1 MSEFVVSARK
11 YRPNKLENVIG
22 QSIITSTLQ
31 NAINNNQ
38 IAQSFLFCGPRGVGK
53 TSCARIFAKE
63 INNFTESKIKDFSF
77 NIFELDAASNNSV
90 EDIRN
95 LTEQVRIPPQSGKYK
110 VYIIDEAHMLSTQ
123 AFNAFLKTLE
133 EPPPHAKFI
142 LATTEKNKII
152 PTILS
157 RCQIFDF
164 KRISIND
171 ISNHLEY
178 IAKQENIIFEKEA
191 LNLIANKSDGSLR
204 DALSLF
210 DMLISYSQNKI
221 TYNSVVKHLN
231 LLDYEYYFKITD
243 NIETNDLSN
252 NLLILNEILENGFD
266 GEYFLQGLS
275 SHFRDLLVSKNNDTI
290 FLIEKGS
297 ETKKKYKEKSGSFS
311 AESLIKAL
319 DICNDGETKYNLVQ
333 NKRLLI
339 EFILLKIHST
349 NDVEKKNDFL
359 EKYTPKYKKTVDQKK
374 SINIQSISTNQKEND
389 SNERAALNHIEKKI
403 DTEKLTE
410 QKTYL
415 NKLEETSLN
424 LKTASNNEGVKIEN
438 LQSKTFSI
446 SEQMGKLN
454 KEEDIEINVT
464 KNSTNSHFDD
474 VDLQKCWTTIIDDYK
489 AKQKNNIAIILST
502 NNPIIKNDNEV
513 NIFVNNLSQI
523 ELIEDEKYTILNSLK
538 EKLSNTNINL
548 NIEMI
553 KDEQKEKIPYTNTDK
568 FNKMIESNPL
578 LNELRLNLGLDPEY

>member
-11 YRPNKLENVIG
+11 YRPKKLEDVIG

-38 IAQSFLFCGPRGVGK
+38 VAQSFLFCGPRGVGK

-63 INNFTESKIKDFSF
+63 INNYSENEIKDFSF

-164 KRISIND
+164 RRISIDD

-178 IAKQENIIFEKEA
+178 IANQENIIFEKEA

-210 DMLISYSQNKI
+210 DMLISYSQNEI
-221 TYNSVVKHLN
+221 TYGSVVKHLN

-243 NIETNDLSN
+243 NIEINDLSS

-297 ETKKKYKEKSGSFS
+297 EIKNKYKEKSARFS

-319 DICNDGETKYNLVQ
+319 DICNDGETKYNSVQ
-333 NKRLLI
+333 NKRLLT
-339 EFILLKIHST
+339 EFVLLKIHSSNYT
-349 NDVEKKNDFL
+349 EKKNDFL
-359 EKYTPKYKKTVDQKK
+359 EKDTTINKKTVEKKQSINNQSVSANQKK
-374 SINIQSISTNQKEND
+374 ND
-389 SNERAALNHIEKKI
+389 SNEISALNPNEKKI
-403 DTEKLTE
+403 DSEKLI
-410 QKTYL
+410 QQNTYL
-415 NKLEETSLN
+415 NKIEKTN
-424 LKTASNNEGVKIEN
+424 LKSISNIEGVK
-438 LQSKTFSI
+438 LDQQKSKTFSI
-446 SEQMGKLN
+446 AEQMGKLN
-454 KEEDIEINVT
+454 KEEDVEINVT
-464 KNSTNSHFDD
+464 KNNTNCHFDAL
-474 VDLQKCWTTIIDDYK
+474 DLQKCWKTIVDDYK
-489 AKQKNNIAIILST
+489 SKQKNNIAIILSS
-502 NNPIIKNDNEV
+502 NNPIIKNDDEV

-523 ELIEDEKYTILNSLK
+523 ELIEDEKYIILNYLK
-538 EKLSNTNINL
+538 EKLNNNNVNL

-553 KDEQKEKIPYTNTDK
+553 EEEHKEKIPYTNTDK

-578 LNELRLNLGLDPEY
+578 LNDLRINLGLDPDY

>member
-11 YRPNKLENVIG
+11 YRPKKLEDVIG

-38 IAQSFLFCGPRGVGK
+38 VAQSFLFCGPRGVGK

-63 INNFTESKIKDFSF
+63 INNYSENEIKDFSF

-90 EDIRN
+90 EDIRS
-95 LTEQVRIPPQSGKYK
+95 LTDQVRIPPQSGKYK

-164 KRISIND
+164 RRISIDD

-178 IAKQENIIFEKEA
+178 IANQENIIFEKEA

-210 DMLISYSQNKI
+210 DMLISYSQNEI
-221 TYNSVVKHLN
+221 TYSSVVKHLN

-243 NIETNDLSN
+243 NIEINDLSS

-297 ETKKKYKEKSGSFS
+297 EIKNKYKEKSARFS
-311 AESLIKAL
+311 TESLIKAL
-319 DICNDGETKYNLVQ
+319 DICNDGETKYNSVQ
-333 NKRLLI
+333 NKRLLT
-339 EFILLKIHST
+339 EFVLLKIHSSNYT
-349 NDVEKKNDFL
+349 EKKNDFL
-359 EKYTPKYKKTVDQKK
+359 EKDATTINKTVEKK
-374 SINIQSISTNQKEND
+374 QSVNNQSVSANQKENG
-389 SNERAALNHIEKKI
+389 SNETSALNTKNKKI
-403 DTEKLTE
+403 DSEKLTQKNTHDNKIE
-410 QKTYL
+410 QANIK
-415 NKLEETSLN
+415 SI
-424 LKTASNNEGVKIEN
+424 SNNEGVK
-438 LQSKTFSI
+438 LDQLKSKTFSI
-446 SEQMGKLN
+446 AEQMGKLN
-454 KEEDIEINVT
+454 KEEDVEINVT
-464 KNSTNSHFDD
+464 KNNTNCHFDAL
-474 VDLQKCWTTIIDDYK
+474 DLQKCWKTIVDDYK
-489 AKQKNNIAIILST
+489 SKQKNNIAIILSS
-502 NNPIIKNDNEV
+502 NNPIIKNDNEI

-523 ELIEDEKYTILNSLK
+523 ELIEDEKYKILNYLK
-538 EKLSNTNINL
+538 EKLSNNNVNL

-553 KDEQKEKIPYTNTDK
+553 KEEHKEKIPYTNTDK

-578 LNELRLNLGLDPEY
+578 LNELRINLGLDPDY

>member
-11 YRPNKLENVIG
+11 YRPNKLEDVIG
-22 QSIITSTLQ
+22 QTIITSTLQ

-63 INNFTESKIKDFSF
+63 INNYSENEVKDFSF

-164 KRISIND
+164 RRISIDD

-178 IAKQENIIFEKEA
+178 IANQENIIFEKEA

-210 DMLISYSQNKI
+210 DMLISYSKNEI

-243 NIETNDLSN
+243 NLEINDLSS
-252 NLLILNEILENGFD
+252 NLLIINEILQNGFD

-297 ETKKKYKEKSGSFS
+297 GIKKKYKQKSAKFS
-311 AESLIKAL
+311 SESLIKAL
-319 DICNDGETKYNLVQ
+319 DICSDGETKYNLVQ

-339 EFILLKIHST
+339 EFVLLKIHSI
-349 NDVEKKNDFL
+349 NNVEKKNDFL
-359 EKYTPKYKKTVDQKK
+359 ETDTANYKKTVDQKQ
-374 SINIQSISTNQKEND
+374 SVNIQSVSANQKVNG
-389 SNERAALNHIEKKI
+389 SNETEILIHKKKKI
-403 DTEKLTE
+403 DTEKIAE
-410 QKTYL
+410 QKIYP
-415 NKLEETSLN
+415 NNLEEKKINT
-424 LKTASNNEGVKIEN
+424 TSNNEGFKIEK

-454 KEEDIEINVT
+454 KDEDIETNVT
-464 KNSTNSHFDD
+464 KNNTNCHFD
-474 VDLQKCWTTIIDDYK
+474 VLDLQKCWTTIIEDYK
-489 AKQKNNIAIILST
+489 LKQKNNIAIILSS
-502 NNPIIKNDNEV
+502 NNPTIKNDNEI

-523 ELIEDEKYTILNSLK
+523 ELIEDEKYTILNYLK
-538 EKLSNTNINL
+538 EKLSNTEINL
-548 NIEMI
+548 HIEMI
-553 KDEQKEKIPYTNTDK
+553 KEEQREKTPYTNTDK
-568 FNKMIESNPL
+568 FNKMIESKPL
-578 LNELRLNLGLDPEY
+578 LNELRLNLGLDPDY

>member
-11 YRPNKLENVIG
+11 YRPKKLEDVIG

-38 IAQSFLFCGPRGVGK
+38 VAQSFLFCGPRGVGK

-63 INNFTESKIKDFSF
+63 INNYSENEIKDFSF

-133 EPPPHAKFI
+133 EPPQHAKFI

-164 KRISIND
+164 RRISIDD

-178 IAKQENIIFEKEA
+178 IANQENIIFEKEA

-210 DMLISYSQNKI
+210 DMLISYSQNEI
-221 TYNSVVKHLN
+221 TYSSVVKHLN

-243 NIETNDLSN
+243 NIEINDLSS

-297 ETKKKYKEKSGSFS
+297 EIKKKYKEKSARFS
-311 AESLIKAL
+311 TESLIKAL
-319 DICNDGETKYNLVQ
+319 DICNDGETKYNSVQ
-333 NKRLLI
+333 NKRLLT
-339 EFILLKIHST
+339 EFVLLKIHSS
-349 NDVEKKNDFL
+349 NCKEKKNDFL
-359 EKYTPKYKKTVDQKK
+359 EKDTIDNKKTVEKK
-374 SINIQSISTNQKEND
+374 QSVNNQSVSTNQKENG
-389 SNERAALNHIEKKI
+389 SNETSALNPNQKKI
-403 DTEKLTE
+403 DSEKLTQKNTYDNKIE
-410 QKTYL
+410 QANVK
-415 NKLEETSLN
+415 SI
-424 LKTASNNEGVKIEN
+424 SNNEGVK
-438 LQSKTFSI
+438 LDQLKSKTFSI
-446 SEQMGKLN
+446 AEQMGKLN
-454 KEEDIEINVT
+454 KEEDVEINVT
-464 KNSTNSHFDD
+464 KNNTNCHFDAL
-474 VDLQKCWTTIIDDYK
+474 DLQKCWKTIVDDYK
-489 AKQKNNIAIILST
+489 SKQKNNIAIILSS
-502 NNPIIKNDNEV
+502 NNPIIKNDNEI

-523 ELIEDEKYTILNSLK
+523 ELIEDEKYKILNYLK
-538 EKLSNTNINL
+538 EKLSNNNVNL

-553 KDEQKEKIPYTNTDK
+553 KEEHKEKIPYTNTDK

-578 LNELRLNLGLDPEY
+578 LNELKINLGLDPDY

>member
-11 YRPNKLENVIG
+11 YRPKKLEDVIG

-38 IAQSFLFCGPRGVGK
+38 VAQSFLFCGPRGVGK

-63 INNFTESKIKDFSF
+63 INNYSENEIKDFSF

-133 EPPPHAKFI
+133 EPPSHAKFI

-164 KRISIND
+164 RRISIDD

-178 IAKQENIIFEKEA
+178 IAKQENIVFEKEA

-210 DMLISYSQNKI
+210 DMLISYSQNEI
-221 TYNSVVKHLN
+221 TYRSVVKHLN

-243 NIETNDLSN
+243 NIEINDLSS

-297 ETKKKYKEKSGSFS
+297 EIKKKYKEKSARFS
-311 AESLIKAL
+311 TESLIKAL
-319 DICNDGETKYNLVQ
+319 DICNDGETKYNSVQ
-333 NKRLLI
+333 NKRLLT
-339 EFILLKIHST
+339 EFVLLKIHSSNYT
-349 NDVEKKNDFL
+349 EKKNDFL
-359 EKYTPKYKKTVDQKK
+359 EKDTIDNKKTVEKK
-374 SINIQSISTNQKEND
+374 QSVNNQSVSTNQKEND
-389 SNERAALNHIEKKI
+389 SNDTFALNTKQEKI
-403 DTEKLTE
+403 DSEKLTQKNTYDNKIE
-410 QKTYL
+410 QANIK
-415 NKLEETSLN
+415 SI
-424 LKTASNNEGVKIEN
+424 SNNEGVK
-438 LQSKTFSI
+438 LDQLKSKTFSI
-446 SEQMGKLN
+446 AEQMGKLN
-454 KEEDIEINVT
+454 KEEDVEINVT
-464 KNSTNSHFDD
+464 KNNTNCHFDAL
-474 VDLQKCWTTIIDDYK
+474 DLQKCWKTIVDDYK
-489 AKQKNNIAIILST
+489 SKQKNNIAIILSS
-502 NNPIIKNDNEV
+502 NNPIIKNDNEI

-523 ELIEDEKYTILNSLK
+523 ELIEDEKYKILNYLK
-538 EKLSNTNINL
+538 EKLSNNNVNL

-553 KDEQKEKIPYTNTDK
+553 KEEHKEKIPYTNTDK

-578 LNELRLNLGLDPEY
+578 LNELRINLGLDPDY

>member
-11 YRPNKLENVIG
+11 YRPKKLEDVIG

-38 IAQSFLFCGPRGVGK
+38 VAQSFLFCGPRGVGK

-63 INNFTESKIKDFSF
+63 INNYSENEIKDFSF

-133 EPPPHAKFI
+133 EPPSHAKFI

-164 KRISIND
+164 RRISIDD

-178 IAKQENIIFEKEA
+178 IAKQENIVFEKEA

-210 DMLISYSQNKI
+210 DMLISYSQNEI
-221 TYNSVVKHLN
+221 TYSSVVKHLN

-243 NIETNDLSN
+243 NIEINDLSS

-297 ETKKKYKEKSGSFS
+297 EIKNKYKEKSARFS

-319 DICNDGETKYNLVQ
+319 DICNDGETRFNSVQ
-333 NKRLLI
+333 NKRLLT
-339 EFILLKIHST
+339 EFVLLKIHSS
-349 NDVEKKNDFL
+349 NDTEKKNDFL
-359 EKYTPKYKKTVDQKK
+359 EKDATTIKKTVDTKQ
-374 SINIQSISTNQKEND
+374 SINNQSVSANQNENG
-389 SNERAALNHIEKKI
+389 SNETSAINTKEKKI
-403 DTEKLTE
+403 DSEKLT
-410 QKTYL
+410 QQNTYL
-415 NKLEETSLN
+415 NKKEKENIKSI
-424 LKTASNNEGVKIEN
+424 SNNEGVK
-438 LQSKTFSI
+438 LDQLKSKTFSI
-446 SEQMGKLN
+446 AEQMGKLN
-454 KEEDIEINVT
+454 KEEDVEINVT
-464 KNSTNSHFDD
+464 KNNTDCHFDAL
-474 VDLQKCWTTIIDDYK
+474 DLQKCWKTIVDDYK
-489 AKQKNNIAIILST
+489 SKQKNNIAIILSS
-502 NNPIIKNDNEV
+502 NNPIIKNDNEI

-523 ELIEDEKYTILNSLK
+523 ELIEDEKYKILDYLK
-538 EKLSNTNINL
+538 EKLSNNNVNL

-553 KDEQKEKIPYTNTDK
+553 NEEHKEKIPYTNTDK

-578 LNELRLNLGLDPEY
+578 LNELRINLGLDPDY

>member
-11 YRPNKLENVIG
+11 YRPKKLEDVIG

-38 IAQSFLFCGPRGVGK
+38 VAQSFLFCGPRGVGK

-63 INNFTESKIKDFSF
+63 INNYSENEIKDFSF

-164 KRISIND
+164 RRISIDD

-178 IAKQENIIFEKEA
+178 IANQENIIFEKEA

-210 DMLISYSQNKI
+210 DMLISYSQNEI
-221 TYNSVVKHLN
+221 TYSSVVKHLN
-231 LLDYEYYFKITD
+231 LLDYDYYFKITD
-243 NIETNDLSN
+243 NIEIHDISS

-297 ETKKKYKEKSGSFS
+297 EIKKKYKEKSARFS
-311 AESLIKAL
+311 VESLIKAL
-319 DICNDGETKYNLVQ
+319 DICNDGETKYNSVQ
-333 NKRLLI
+333 NKRLLT
-339 EFILLKIHST
+339 EFVLLKIHSS
-349 NDVEKKNDFL
+349 NCKEKKNDFL
-359 EKYTPKYKKTVDQKK
+359 EKDTIDNKKTVEKK
-374 SINIQSISTNQKEND
+374 QSVNNQSVSTNQKENG
-389 SNERAALNHIEKKI
+389 SNETSALDPNQKKI
-403 DTEKLTE
+403 DSEKLTQKNTYNKIE
-410 QKTYL
+410 QANIK
-415 NKLEETSLN
+415 SI
-424 LKTASNNEGVKIEN
+424 SNNEGVK
-438 LQSKTFSI
+438 LDQLKSKTFSI
-446 SEQMGKLN
+446 AEQMGKLN
-454 KEEDIEINVT
+454 KEEDVEINVT
-464 KNSTNSHFDD
+464 KNNTNCHFDAL
-474 VDLQKCWTTIIDDYK
+474 DLQKCWKTIVDDYK
-489 AKQKNNIAIILST
+489 SKQKNNIAIILSS
-502 NNPIIKNDNEV
+502 NNPIIKNDNEI

-523 ELIEDEKYTILNSLK
+523 ELIEDEKYKILNYLK
-538 EKLSNTNINL
+538 EKLSNNNVNL

-553 KDEQKEKIPYTNTDK
+553 KEEHKEKIPYTNTDK

-578 LNELRLNLGLDPEY
+578 LNELKINLGLDPDY

>member
-11 YRPNKLENVIG
+11 YRPKKLEDVIG

-38 IAQSFLFCGPRGVGK
+38 VAQSFLFCGPRGVGK

-63 INNFTESKIKDFSF
+63 INNYSENEIKDFSF

-164 KRISIND
+164 RRISIDD

-178 IAKQENIIFEKEA
+178 IANQENIIFEKEA

-210 DMLISYSQNKI
+210 DMLISYSQNEI
-221 TYNSVVKHLN
+221 TYSSVVKHLN

-243 NIETNDLSN
+243 NIEINDLSS

-297 ETKKKYKEKSGSFS
+297 EIKNKYKEKSARFS

-319 DICNDGETKYNLVQ
+319 DICNDGETKYNSVQ
-333 NKRLLI
+333 NKRLLT
-339 EFILLKIHST
+339 EFVLLKIHSSNYT
-349 NDVEKKNDFL
+349 EKKNDFL
-359 EKYTPKYKKTVDQKK
+359 EKDTTINKKTVEKKQSINNQSVSANQKK
-374 SINIQSISTNQKEND
+374 ND
-389 SNERAALNHIEKKI
+389 SNETSALNPNEKKI
-403 DTEKLTE
+403 DSEKLI
-410 QKTYL
+410 QQNTYL
-415 NKLEETSLN
+415 NKIEKTN
-424 LKTASNNEGVKIEN
+424 LKSISNIEGVK
-438 LQSKTFSI
+438 LDQQKSKTFSI
-446 SEQMGKLN
+446 AEQMGKLN
-454 KEEDIEINVT
+454 KEEDVEINVT
-464 KNSTNSHFDD
+464 KNNTNCHFDAL
-474 VDLQKCWTTIIDDYK
+474 DLQKCWKTIVDDYK
-489 AKQKNNIAIILST
+489 SKQKNNIAIILSS
-502 NNPIIKNDNEV
+502 NNPIIKNDDEV

-523 ELIEDEKYTILNSLK
+523 ELIEDEKYTILNYLK
-538 EKLSNTNINL
+538 EKLNNNNVNL

-553 KDEQKEKIPYTNTDK
+553 KEEHKEKIPYTNTDK

-578 LNELRLNLGLDPEY
+578 LNDLRINLGLDPDY

>member
-11 YRPNKLENVIG
+11 YRPKKLEDVIG

-38 IAQSFLFCGPRGVGK
+38 VAQSFLFCGPRGVGK

-63 INNFTESKIKDFSF
+63 INNYSENEIKDFSF

-133 EPPPHAKFI
+133 EPPSHAKFI

-164 KRISIND
+164 RRISIDD

-178 IAKQENIIFEKEA
+178 IAKQENIVFEKEA

-210 DMLISYSQNKI
+210 DMLISYSQNEI
-221 TYNSVVKHLN
+221 TYSSVVKHLN

-243 NIETNDLSN
+243 NIEINDLSS

-297 ETKKKYKEKSGSFS
+297 EIKKKYKEKSARFS

-319 DICNDGETKYNLVQ
+319 DICNDGETKFNSVQ
-333 NKRLLI
+333 NKRLLT
-339 EFILLKIHST
+339 EFVLLKIHSS
-349 NDVEKKNDFL
+349 NDTEKKNDFL
-359 EKYTPKYKKTVDQKK
+359 EKDATTIKKTVDTKQ
-374 SINIQSISTNQKEND
+374 SINNQSVSANQNEND
-389 SNERAALNHIEKKI
+389 SNETSALNTKEKKI
-403 DTEKLTE
+403 DSEKLT
-410 QKTYL
+410 QQNTYL
-415 NKLEETSLN
+415 NKKEKENIKSI
-424 LKTASNNEGVKIEN
+424 SNNEGVK
-438 LQSKTFSI
+438 LDQLKSKTFSI
-446 SEQMGKLN
+446 AEQMGKLN
-454 KEEDIEINVT
+454 KEEDVEINVT
-464 KNSTNSHFDD
+464 KNNTDCHFDAL
-474 VDLQKCWTTIIDDYK
+474 DLQKCWKTIVDDYK
-489 AKQKNNIAIILST
+489 SKQKNNIAIILSS
-502 NNPIIKNDNEV
+502 NNPIIKNDNEI

-523 ELIEDEKYTILNSLK
+523 ELIEDEKYKILNYLK
-538 EKLSNTNINL
+538 EKLSNNNVNL

-553 KDEQKEKIPYTNTDK
+553 KEEHKEKIPYTNTDK

-578 LNELRLNLGLDPEY
+578 LNELRINLGLDPDY

>member
-11 YRPNKLENVIG
+11 YRPKKLEDVIG

-38 IAQSFLFCGPRGVGK
+38 VAQSFLFCGPRGVGK

-63 INNFTESKIKDFSF
+63 INNYSENEIKDFSF

-90 EDIRN
+90 EDIRS

-133 EPPPHAKFI
+133 EPPSHAKFI

-164 KRISIND
+164 RRISIDD

-178 IAKQENIIFEKEA
+178 IAKQENIVFEKEA

-210 DMLISYSQNKI
+210 DMLISYSQNEI
-221 TYNSVVKHLN
+221 TYSSVVKHLN

-243 NIETNDLSN
+243 NIEINDLSS

-297 ETKKKYKEKSGSFS
+297 EIKNKYKEKSARFS

-319 DICNDGETKYNLVQ
+319 DICNDGETKYNSVQ
-333 NKRLLI
+333 NKRLLT
-339 EFILLKIHST
+339 EFVLLKIHSS
-349 NDVEKKNDFL
+349 NDSEKKNDFL
-359 EKYTPKYKKTVDQKK
+359 EKDATTIKKIVDTK
-374 SINIQSISTNQKEND
+374 QSIKNQSVSANQNENG
-389 SNERAALNHIEKKI
+389 SNETSALNTKEKKI
-403 DTEKLTE
+403 DSEKLT
-410 QKTYL
+410 QQNTYL
-415 NKLEETSLN
+415 NKKEKENIKSI
-424 LKTASNNEGVKIEN
+424 SNNEGVK
-438 LQSKTFSI
+438 LDQLKSKTFSI
-446 SEQMGKLN
+446 AEQMGKLD
-454 KEEDIEINVT
+454 KEEDVEINVT
-464 KNSTNSHFDD
+464 KNNTDCRFDAL
-474 VDLQKCWTTIIDDYK
+474 DLQKCWKTIVDDYK
-489 AKQKNNIAIILST
+489 SKQKNNIAIILSS
-502 NNPIIKNDNEV
+502 NNPIIKNDNEI

-523 ELIEDEKYTILNSLK
+523 ELIEDEKYKILNYLK
-538 EKLSNTNINL
+538 EKLSNNNVNL

-553 KDEQKEKIPYTNTDK
+553 KEEHKEKIPYTNTDK

-578 LNELRLNLGLDPEY
+578 LNELRINLGLDPDY

>member
-11 YRPNKLENVIG
+11 YRPKKLEDVIG

-38 IAQSFLFCGPRGVGK
+38 VAQSFLFCGPRGVGK

-63 INNFTESKIKDFSF
+63 INNYSENEIKDFSF

-90 EDIRN
+90 EDIRS
-95 LTEQVRIPPQSGKYK
+95 LTDQVRIPPQSGKYK

-164 KRISIND
+164 RRISIDD

-178 IAKQENIIFEKEA
+178 IANKENIIFEKEA

-210 DMLISYSQNKI
+210 DMLISYSQNEI
-221 TYNSVVKHLN
+221 TYSSVVKHLN

-243 NIETNDLSN
+243 NIEINDLSS

-297 ETKKKYKEKSGSFS
+297 EIKNKYKEKSARFS
-311 AESLIKAL
+311 TESLIKAL
-319 DICNDGETKYNLVQ
+319 DICNDGETKYNSVQ
-333 NKRLLI
+333 NKRLLT
-339 EFILLKIHST
+339 EFVLLKIHSSNYT
-349 NDVEKKNDFL
+349 EKKNDFL
-359 EKYTPKYKKTVDQKK
+359 EKDATTINKTVEKK
-374 SINIQSISTNQKEND
+374 QSVNNQSVSANQKENG
-389 SNERAALNHIEKKI
+389 SNETSALNTKNKKI
-403 DTEKLTE
+403 DSEKLTQKNTHDNKIE
-410 QKTYL
+410 QANIK
-415 NKLEETSLN
+415 SI
-424 LKTASNNEGVKIEN
+424 SNNEGVK
-438 LQSKTFSI
+438 LDQLKSKTFSI
-446 SEQMGKLN
+446 AEQMGKLN
-454 KEEDIEINVT
+454 KEEDVEINVT
-464 KNSTNSHFDD
+464 KNNTDCHFDAL
-474 VDLQKCWTTIIDDYK
+474 DLQKCWKTIVDDYK
-489 AKQKNNIAIILST
+489 SKQKNNIAIILSS
-502 NNPIIKNDNEV
+502 NNPIIKNDNEI

-523 ELIEDEKYTILNSLK
+523 ELIEDEKYKILNYLK
-538 EKLSNTNINL
+538 EKLSNNNVNL

-553 KDEQKEKIPYTNTDK
+553 KEEHKEKIPYTNTDK

-578 LNELRLNLGLDPEY
+578 LNELRINLGLDPDY

>member
-11 YRPNKLENVIG
+11 YRPKKLEDVIG

-38 IAQSFLFCGPRGVGK
+38 VAQSFLFCGPRGVGK

-63 INNFTESKIKDFSF
+63 INNYSENEIKDFSF

-164 KRISIND
+164 RRISIDD

-178 IAKQENIIFEKEA
+178 IANQENIIFEKEA

-210 DMLISYSQNKI
+210 DMLISYSQNEI
-221 TYNSVVKHLN
+221 TYSSVVKHLN

-243 NIETNDLSN
+243 NIEINDLSS

-297 ETKKKYKEKSGSFS
+297 EIKNKYKEKSARFS

-319 DICNDGETKYNLVQ
+319 DICNDGETKYNSVQ
-333 NKRLLI
+333 NKRLLT
-339 EFILLKIHST
+339 EFVLLKIHSSNYT
-349 NDVEKKNDFL
+349 EKKNDFL
-359 EKYTPKYKKTVDQKK
+359 EKDTTINKKTVEKKQSINNQSVSANQKK
-374 SINIQSISTNQKEND
+374 ND
-389 SNERAALNHIEKKI
+389 SNEISALNPNEKKI
-403 DTEKLTE
+403 DSEKLI
-410 QKTYL
+410 QQNTYL
-415 NKLEETSLN
+415 NKIEKTN
-424 LKTASNNEGVKIEN
+424 LKSISNIEGVK
-438 LQSKTFSI
+438 LDQQKSKTFSI
-446 SEQMGKLN
+446 AEQMGKLN
-454 KEEDIEINVT
+454 KEEDVEINVT
-464 KNSTNSHFDD
+464 KNNTNCHFDAL
-474 VDLQKCWTTIIDDYK
+474 DLQKCWKTIVDDYK
-489 AKQKNNIAIILST
+489 SKQKNNIAIILSS
-502 NNPIIKNDNEV
+502 NNPIIKNDDEV

-523 ELIEDEKYTILNSLK
+523 ELIEDEKYIILNYLK
-538 EKLSNTNINL
+538 EKLNNNNVNL

-553 KDEQKEKIPYTNTDK
+553 EEEHKEKIPYTNTDK

-578 LNELRLNLGLDPEY
+578 LNELRLNLGLDPDY

>member
-11 YRPNKLENVIG
+11 YRPNKLEDVIG

-38 IAQSFLFCGPRGVGK
+38 VAQSFLFCGPRGVGK

-63 INNFTESKIKDFSF
+63 INNYSENEIKDFSF

-133 EPPPHAKFI
+133 EPPQHAKFI

-164 KRISIND
+164 RRISIDD

-178 IAKQENIIFEKEA
+178 IANQENIIFEKEA

-221 TYNSVVKHLN
+221 TYSSVVKHLN

-243 NIETNDLSN
+243 NIEINDLSS

-297 ETKKKYKEKSGSFS
+297 EIKKKYKAKSARFS
-311 AESLIKAL
+311 TESLIKAL
-319 DICNDGETKYNLVQ
+319 DICNDGETKYNTVQ
-333 NKRLLI
+333 NKRLLT
-339 EFILLKIHST
+339 EFVLLKIHSSNYT
-349 NDVEKKNDFL
+349 EKKNDFL
-359 EKYTPKYKKTVDQKK
+359 EKDNIDNKKTVEKK
-374 SINIQSISTNQKEND
+374 QSVNNQSVSTNQKENG
-389 SNERAALNHIEKKI
+389 SNETSALNPKEKKI
-403 DTEKLTE
+403 DSEKLT
-410 QKTYL
+410 QQNTYL
-415 NKLEETSLN
+415 NKKEKENIKSI
-424 LKTASNNEGVKIEN
+424 SNNEGIK
-438 LQSKTFSI
+438 LDQLKSKTFSI
-446 SEQMGKLN
+446 AEQMGKLN
-454 KEEDIEINVT
+454 KEEDVEINVT
-464 KNSTNSHFDD
+464 KNNTNCHFDAL
-474 VDLQKCWTTIIDDYK
+474 DLQKCWKTLVDDYK
-489 AKQKNNIAIILST
+489 SKQKNNIAIILSS
-502 NNPIIKNDNEV
+502 NNPIIKNDNEI

-523 ELIEDEKYTILNSLK
+523 ELIEDEKYKILNYLK
-538 EKLSNTNINL
+538 EKLSNNNVNL

-553 KDEQKEKIPYTNTDK
+553 KEEHKEKIPYTNTDK

-578 LNELRLNLGLDPEY
+578 LNELRINLGLDPDY

>member
-11 YRPNKLENVIG
+11 YRPKKLEDVIG

-38 IAQSFLFCGPRGVGK
+38 VAQSFLFCGPRGVGK

-63 INNFTESKIKDFSF
+63 INNYSENEIKDFSF

-164 KRISIND
+164 RRISIDD

-178 IAKQENIIFEKEA
+178 IAKQENIVFEKEA

-210 DMLISYSQNKI
+210 DMLISYSQNEI
-221 TYNSVVKHLN
+221 TYSSVVKHLN

-243 NIETNDLSN
+243 NIEINDLSS

-297 ETKKKYKEKSGSFS
+297 EIKKKYKEKSARFS
-311 AESLIKAL
+311 TESLIKAL
-319 DICNDGETKYNLVQ
+319 DICNDGETKFNSVQ
-333 NKRLLI
+333 NKRLLT
-339 EFILLKIHST
+339 EFVLLKIHSS
-349 NDVEKKNDFL
+349 NDTEKKNDFL
-359 EKYTPKYKKTVDQKK
+359 EKDATTIKKTVDTKQ
-374 SINIQSISTNQKEND
+374 SINNQSVSANQNEND
-389 SNERAALNHIEKKI
+389 SNETSALNTKEKKI
-403 DTEKLTE
+403 DSEKLT
-410 QKTYL
+410 QQNTYL
-415 NKLEETSLN
+415 NKKEKENIKSI
-424 LKTASNNEGVKIEN
+424 SNNEGVK
-438 LQSKTFSI
+438 LDQLKSKTFSI
-446 SEQMGKLN
+446 AEQMGKLN
-454 KEEDIEINVT
+454 KEEDVEINVA
-464 KNSTNSHFDD
+464 KNNTNCHFDAL
-474 VDLQKCWTTIIDDYK
+474 DLQKCWKTIVDDYK
-489 AKQKNNIAIILST
+489 SKQKNNIAIILSS
-502 NNPIIKNDNEV
+502 NNPIIKNDNEI

-523 ELIEDEKYTILNSLK
+523 ELIEDEKYKILNYLK
-538 EKLSNTNINL
+538 EKLSNNNVNL

-553 KDEQKEKIPYTNTDK
+553 KEEHKEKIPYTNTDK

-578 LNELRLNLGLDPEY
+578 LNELRINLGLDPDY

>member
-11 YRPNKLENVIG
+11 YRPKKLEDVIG

-38 IAQSFLFCGPRGVGK
+38 VAQSFLFCGPRGVGK

-63 INNFTESKIKDFSF
+63 INNYSENEIKDFSF

-133 EPPPHAKFI
+133 EPPQHAKFI

-164 KRISIND
+164 RRISIDD

-178 IAKQENIIFEKEA
+178 IANQENIIFEKEA

-210 DMLISYSQNKI
+210 DMLISYSQNEI
-221 TYNSVVKHLN
+221 TYSSVVKHLN

-243 NIETNDLSN
+243 NIEINDLSS

-297 ETKKKYKEKSGSFS
+297 EIKKKYKEKSARFS
-311 AESLIKAL
+311 TESLIKAL
-319 DICNDGETKYNLVQ
+319 DICNDGETKYNSVQ
-333 NKRLLI
+333 NKRLLT
-339 EFILLKIHST
+339 EFVLLKIHSSNYT
-349 NDVEKKNDFL
+349 EKKNDFL
-359 EKYTPKYKKTVDQKK
+359 EKDTVDNKKTVEKK
-374 SINIQSISTNQKEND
+374 QSVSTNQKENVSD
-389 SNERAALNHIEKKI
+389 ETSALNPNQKKI
-403 DTEKLTE
+403 DSEKLTQKNTYDNKIE
-410 QKTYL
+410 QANIK
-415 NKLEETSLN
+415 SI
-424 LKTASNNEGVKIEN
+424 SNNEGVK
-438 LQSKTFSI
+438 LDQLKSKTFSI
-446 SEQMGKLN
+446 AEQMGKLN
-454 KEEDIEINVT
+454 KVEDVEINVT
-464 KNSTNSHFDD
+464 KNNTNCHFDAL
-474 VDLQKCWTTIIDDYK
+474 DLQKCWKTIVDDYK
-489 AKQKNNIAIILST
+489 SKQKNNIAIILSS
-502 NNPIIKNDNEV
+502 NNPIIKNDNEI

-523 ELIEDEKYTILNSLK
+523 ELIEDEKYKILNYLK
-538 EKLSNTNINL
+538 EKLSNNNVNL

-553 KDEQKEKIPYTNTDK
+553 KEEHKEKIPYTNTDK

-578 LNELRLNLGLDPEY
+578 LNELKINLGLDPDY

>member
-11 YRPNKLENVIG
+11 YRPKKLEDVIG

-38 IAQSFLFCGPRGVGK
+38 VAQSFLFCGPRGVGK

-63 INNFTESKIKDFSF
+63 INNYSENEIKDFSF

-164 KRISIND
+164 RRISIDD

-178 IAKQENIIFEKEA
+178 IANQENIIFEKEA

-210 DMLISYSQNKI
+210 DMLISYSQNEI
-221 TYNSVVKHLN
+221 TYSSVVKHLN

-243 NIETNDLSN
+243 NIEINDLSS
-252 NLLILNEILENGFD
+252 NLLIINEILQNGFD

-297 ETKKKYKEKSGSFS
+297 EIKNKYKEKSARFS

-319 DICNDGETKYNLVQ
+319 DICNDGETKYNSVQ
-333 NKRLLI
+333 NKRLLT
-339 EFILLKIHST
+339 EFVLLKIHSSNYT
-349 NDVEKKNDFL
+349 EKK
-359 EKYTPKYKKTVDQKK
+359 K
-374 SINIQSISTNQKEND
+374 
-389 SNERAALNHIEKKI
+389 
-403 DTEKLTE
+403 
-410 QKTYL
+410 
-415 NKLEETSLN
+415 
-424 LKTASNNEGVKIEN
+424 
-438 LQSKTFSI
+438 
-446 SEQMGKLN
+446 
-454 KEEDIEINVT
+454 
-464 KNSTNSHFDD
+464 
-474 VDLQKCWTTIIDDYK
+474 
-489 AKQKNNIAIILST
+489 
-502 NNPIIKNDNEV
+502 
-513 NIFVNNLSQI
+513 
-523 ELIEDEKYTILNSLK
+523 
-538 EKLSNTNINL
+538 
-548 NIEMI
+548 
-553 KDEQKEKIPYTNTDK
+553 
-568 FNKMIESNPL
+568 
-578 LNELRLNLGLDPEY
+578 

>member
-11 YRPNKLENVIG
+11 YRPKKLEDVIG

-38 IAQSFLFCGPRGVGK
+38 VAQSFLFCGPRGVGK

-63 INNFTESKIKDFSF
+63 INNYSENEIKDFSF

-90 EDIRN
+90 EDIRS

-164 KRISIND
+164 RRISIDD

-178 IAKQENIIFEKEA
+178 IANQENIIFEKEA

-210 DMLISYSQNKI
+210 DMLISYSQNEI
-221 TYNSVVKHLN
+221 TYSSVVKHLN

-243 NIETNDLSN
+243 NIEINDLSS

-297 ETKKKYKEKSGSFS
+297 EIKNKYKEKSARFS

-319 DICNDGETKYNLVQ
+319 DICNDGETKYNSVQ
-333 NKRLLI
+333 NKRLLT
-339 EFILLKIHST
+339 EFVLLKIHSSNYT
-349 NDVEKKNDFL
+349 EKKNDFL
-359 EKYTPKYKKTVDQKK
+359 EKDATIIKKTVDTKQ
-374 SINIQSISTNQKEND
+374 SINNLSVITNQNENG
-389 SNERAALNHIEKKI
+389 SNETSALNTKEKKI
-403 DTEKLTE
+403 DSEKLT
-410 QKTYL
+410 QQNTYL
-415 NKLEETSLN
+415 NKKEKANIKSI
-424 LKTASNNEGVKIEN
+424 SNNEGVK
-438 LQSKTFSI
+438 LDQLKSKTFSI
-446 SEQMGKLN
+446 AEQMGKLN
-454 KEEDIEINVT
+454 KEEDVEINVT
-464 KNSTNSHFDD
+464 KNNTDCHFDAL
-474 VDLQKCWTTIIDDYK
+474 DLQKCWKTIVDDYK
-489 AKQKNNIAIILST
+489 SKQKNNIAIILSS
-502 NNPIIKNDNEV
+502 NNPIIKNDNEI

-523 ELIEDEKYTILNSLK
+523 ELIQDEKYLILNYLK
-538 EKLSNTNINL
+538 EKLSNNNINL

-553 KDEQKEKIPYTNTDK
+553 KEEHKEKIPYTNTDK

-578 LNELRLNLGLDPEY
+578 LNELRLNLGLDPDY

>member
-11 YRPNKLENVIG
+11 YRPKKLEDVIG

-38 IAQSFLFCGPRGVGK
+38 VAQSFLFCGPRGVGK

-63 INNFTESKIKDFSF
+63 INNYSENEIKDFSF

-133 EPPPHAKFI
+133 EPPSHAKFI

-164 KRISIND
+164 RRISIDD

-178 IAKQENIIFEKEA
+178 ITKQENIVFEKEA

-210 DMLISYSQNKI
+210 DMLISYSQNEI
-221 TYNSVVKHLN
+221 TYSSVVKHLN

-243 NIETNDLSN
+243 NIEINDLSS

-297 ETKKKYKEKSGSFS
+297 EIKNKYKEKSARFS

-319 DICNDGETKYNLVQ
+319 DICNDGETKFNSVQ
-333 NKRLLI
+333 NKRLLT
-339 EFILLKIHST
+339 EFVLLKIHSS
-349 NDVEKKNDFL
+349 NDKEKKNDFL
-359 EKYTPKYKKTVDQKK
+359 EKDATTIKKTVDTKQ
-374 SINIQSISTNQKEND
+374 SINNQSVSANQNENG
-389 SNERAALNHIEKKI
+389 SNETSALNTKEKKI
-403 DTEKLTE
+403 DSEKLT
-410 QKTYL
+410 QQNTYL
-415 NKLEETSLN
+415 NKKEKENIKSI
-424 LKTASNNEGVKIEN
+424 SNNEGVK
-438 LQSKTFSI
+438 LDQLKSKTFSI
-446 SEQMGKLN
+446 AEQMGKLN
-454 KEEDIEINVT
+454 KEEDVEINVT
-464 KNSTNSHFDD
+464 KNNTNCHFDAL
-474 VDLQKCWTTIIDDYK
+474 DLQKCWKTIVDDYK
-489 AKQKNNIAIILST
+489 SKQKNNIAIILSS
-502 NNPIIKNDNEV
+502 NNPIIKNDNEI

-523 ELIEDEKYTILNSLK
+523 ELIEDEKYKILNYLK
-538 EKLSNTNINL
+538 EKLSNNNVNL

-553 KDEQKEKIPYTNTDK
+553 KEEHKEKIPYTNTDK

-578 LNELRLNLGLDPEY
+578 LNELRINLGLDPDY

>member
-11 YRPNKLENVIG
+11 YRPNKLEDVIG

-38 IAQSFLFCGPRGVGK
+38 VAQSFLFCGPRGVGK

-63 INNFTESKIKDFSF
+63 INNYSENEINDFSF

-164 KRISIND
+164 RRINIDD

-178 IAKQENIIFEKEA
+178 IANQENIIFEKEA

-210 DMLISYSQNKI
+210 DMLISYSQNEI
-221 TYNSVVKHLN
+221 TYSSVVKHLN

-243 NIETNDLSN
+243 NIEINDLSS
-252 NLLILNEILENGFD
+252 NLLILNEIFENGFD
-266 GEYFLQGLS
+266 GEYFLQGFS

-297 ETKKKYKEKSGSFS
+297 EIKKKYKEKSARFS
-311 AESLIKAL
+311 PESLIKAL
-319 DICNDGETKYNLVQ
+319 DICNDGETKYNSVQ

-339 EFILLKIHST
+339 EFVLLKIHSI
-349 NDVEKKNDFL
+349 NDIEKKNDFL
-359 EKYTPKYKKTVDQKK
+359 EKDIPNHKKTVTQKQ
-374 SINIQSISTNQKEND
+374 SINNQSNATNQKED
-389 SNERAALNHIEKKI
+389 GGNETAVLNSQKKEI
-403 DTEKLTE
+403 DTEKLAE
-410 QKTYL
+410 QKMYL
-415 NKLEETSLN
+415 NNLEEKK
-424 LKTASNNEGVKIEN
+424 LKTVSNNEVIKIDK

-446 SEQMGKLN
+446 SEQLDKLN
-454 KEEDIEINVT
+454 KKDDIDINVI
-464 KNSTNSHFDD
+464 KNNTNIRFDAL
-474 VDLQKCWTTIIDDYK
+474 DLQKCWTSIIDDFK
-489 AKQKNNIAIILST
+489 SKQKNNIAIILSS
-502 NNPIIKNDNEV
+502 NNPMIKNDNEI
-513 NIFVNNLSQI
+513 NIFVNNLSHI
-523 ELIEDEKYTILNSLK
+523 ELIEDEKYTILNYLK

-553 KDEQKEKIPYTNTDK
+553 KEENKEKIPYTNTDK

-578 LNELRLNLGLDPEY
+578 LNELRLNLGLDPDY

>member
-11 YRPNKLENVIG
+11 YRPKKLEDVIG

-38 IAQSFLFCGPRGVGK
+38 VAQSFLFCGPRGVGK

-63 INNFTESKIKDFSF
+63 INNYSENEIKDFSF

-133 EPPPHAKFI
+133 EPPSHAKFI

-164 KRISIND
+164 RRISIDD

-178 IAKQENIIFEKEA
+178 IAKQENIVFEKEA

-210 DMLISYSQNKI
+210 DMLISYSQNEI
-221 TYNSVVKHLN
+221 TYSSVVKHLN

-243 NIETNDLSN
+243 NIEINDLSS

-297 ETKKKYKEKSGSFS
+297 EIKNKYKEKSARFS
-311 AESLIKAL
+311 TESLIKAL
-319 DICNDGETKYNLVQ
+319 DICNDGETKYNSVQ
-333 NKRLLI
+333 NKRLLT
-339 EFILLKIHST
+339 EFVLLKIHSS
-349 NDVEKKNDFL
+349 NDTEKKNDFL
-359 EKYTPKYKKTVDQKK
+359 EKDATTIKKTVDTKQ
-374 SINIQSISTNQKEND
+374 SINNQSVSANQNEND
-389 SNERAALNHIEKKI
+389 SNETSALNTKEKKI
-403 DTEKLTE
+403 DSEKLT
-410 QKTYL
+410 QQNTYL
-415 NKLEETSLN
+415 NKKEKENIKSI
-424 LKTASNNEGVKIEN
+424 SNNEGVK
-438 LQSKTFSI
+438 LDQLKSKTFSI
-446 SEQMGKLN
+446 AEQMGKLN
-454 KEEDIEINVT
+454 KEEDVEINVT
-464 KNSTNSHFDD
+464 KNNTDCHFDAL
-474 VDLQKCWTTIIDDYK
+474 DLQKCWKTIVDDYK
-489 AKQKNNIAIILST
+489 SKQKNNIAIILSS
-502 NNPIIKNDNEV
+502 NNPIIKNDNEI

-523 ELIEDEKYTILNSLK
+523 ELIEDEKYKILNYLK
-538 EKLSNTNINL
+538 EKLSNNNVNL

-553 KDEQKEKIPYTNTDK
+553 KEEHKEKIPYTNTDK

-578 LNELRLNLGLDPEY
+578 LNELRINLGLDPDY

>member
-11 YRPNKLENVIG
+11 YRPKKLEDVIG

-38 IAQSFLFCGPRGVGK
+38 VAQSFLFCGPRGVGK

-63 INNFTESKIKDFSF
+63 INNYSENEIKDFSF

-164 KRISIND
+164 RRISIDD

-178 IAKQENIIFEKEA
+178 IANQENIIFEKEA

-210 DMLISYSQNKI
+210 DMLISYSLNEI
-221 TYNSVVKHLN
+221 TYSSVVKHLN

-243 NIETNDLSN
+243 NIEINDLSS

-297 ETKKKYKEKSGSFS
+297 EIKNKYKEKSARFS
-311 AESLIKAL
+311 TESLIKAL
-319 DICNDGETKYNLVQ
+319 DICNDGETKYNSVQ
-333 NKRLLI
+333 NKRLLT
-339 EFILLKIHST
+339 EFVLLKIHSSNYT
-349 NDVEKKNDFL
+349 EKKNDFL
-359 EKYTPKYKKTVDQKK
+359 EKDTIDNKKTVEKK
-374 SINIQSISTNQKEND
+374 QSVNNQSVSTNQKENG
-389 SNERAALNHIEKKI
+389 SNETSALNPKQKKI
-403 DTEKLTE
+403 DSEKLTQKNTHDNKIE
-410 QKTYL
+410 QANIK
-415 NKLEETSLN
+415 SI
-424 LKTASNNEGVKIEN
+424 SNNEGVK
-438 LQSKTFSI
+438 LDQLKSKTFSI
-446 SEQMGKLN
+446 AEQMGRLN
-454 KEEDIEINVT
+454 KEEDVEINVT
-464 KNSTNSHFDD
+464 KNNTNCHFDAL
-474 VDLQKCWTTIIDDYK
+474 DLQKCWKTIVDDYK
-489 AKQKNNIAIILST
+489 SKQKNNIAIILSS
-502 NNPIIKNDNEV
+502 NNPIIKNDNEI

-523 ELIEDEKYTILNSLK
+523 ELIEDEKYKILNYLK
-538 EKLSNTNINL
+538 EKLSNNNVNL

-553 KDEQKEKIPYTNTDK
+553 KEEHKEKIPYTNTDK

-578 LNELRLNLGLDPEY
+578 LNDLKINLGLDPDY

>member
-11 YRPNKLENVIG
+11 YRPKKLEDVIG

-38 IAQSFLFCGPRGVGK
+38 VAQSFLFCGPRGVGK

-63 INNFTESKIKDFSF
+63 INNYSENEIKDFSF

-164 KRISIND
+164 RRISIDD

-178 IAKQENIIFEKEA
+178 IANQENIIFEKEA

-210 DMLISYSQNKI
+210 DMLMSYSQNEI
-221 TYNSVVKHLN
+221 TYSSVVKHLN
-231 LLDYEYYFKITD
+231 LLDYDYYFKITD
-243 NIETNDLSN
+243 NIEINDLSS

-297 ETKKKYKEKSGSFS
+297 EIKKKYKEKSAKFS

-319 DICNDGETKYNLVQ
+319 DICNDGETKYNSVQ
-333 NKRLLI
+333 NKRLLT
-339 EFILLKIHST
+339 EFVLLKIHSI
-349 NDVEKKNDFL
+349 NDTEKKNDFL
-359 EKYTPKYKKTVDQKK
+359 EKDTAINKK
-374 SINIQSISTNQKEND
+374 SVDEKQSLNNQSINANLKENGSHETSA
-389 SNERAALNHIEKKI
+389 SNPKQKKI
-403 DTEKLTE
+403 DSEKLT
-410 QKTYL
+410 QHNTYP
-415 NKLEETSLN
+415 NKLEKTN
-424 LKTASNNEGVKIEN
+424 LKSVSNNESVIIEN
-438 LQSKTFSI
+438 FNQKHFQFLSK
-446 SEQMGKLN
+446 
-454 KEEDIEINVT
+454 
-464 KNSTNSHFDD
+464 
-474 VDLQKCWTTIIDDYK
+474 W
-489 AKQKNNIAIILST
+489 
-502 NNPIIKNDNEV
+502 V
-513 NIFVNNLSQI
+513 N
-523 ELIEDEKYTILNSLK
+523 
-538 EKLSNTNINL
+538 
-548 NIEMI
+548 
-553 KDEQKEKIPYTNTDK
+553 
-568 FNKMIESNPL
+568 
-578 LNELRLNLGLDPEY
+578 

>member
-11 YRPNKLENVIG
+11 YRPKKLEDVIG

-38 IAQSFLFCGPRGVGK
+38 VAQSFLFCGPRGVGK

-63 INNFTESKIKDFSF
+63 INNYSENEIKDFSF

-133 EPPPHAKFI
+133 EPPSHAKFI

-164 KRISIND
+164 RRISIDD

-178 IAKQENIIFEKEA
+178 IAKQENIVFEKEA

-210 DMLISYSQNKI
+210 DMLISYSQNEI
-221 TYNSVVKHLN
+221 TYSSVVKHLN

-243 NIETNDLSN
+243 NIEINDLSS

-297 ETKKKYKEKSGSFS
+297 EIKNKYKEKSARFS
-311 AESLIKAL
+311 TESLIKAL
-319 DICNDGETKYNLVQ
+319 DICNDGETKYNSVQ
-333 NKRLLI
+333 NKRLLT
-339 EFILLKIHST
+339 EFVLLKIHSSNYT
-349 NDVEKKNDFL
+349 EKKNDFL
-359 EKYTPKYKKTVDQKK
+359 EKDTIDNKKTVEKK
-374 SINIQSISTNQKEND
+374 QSVNNQSVSTNQKENG
-389 SNERAALNHIEKKI
+389 SNETSALNTKDKKI
-403 DTEKLTE
+403 DSEKLTQKNTHDNKIE
-410 QKTYL
+410 QANIK
-415 NKLEETSLN
+415 SI
-424 LKTASNNEGVKIEN
+424 SNNEGVK
-438 LQSKTFSI
+438 LDQLKSKTFSI
-446 SEQMGKLN
+446 AEQMGKLN
-454 KEEDIEINVT
+454 KEEDVEINVT
-464 KNSTNSHFDD
+464 KNNTNCHFDAL
-474 VDLQKCWTTIIDDYK
+474 DLQKCWKTIVDDYK
-489 AKQKNNIAIILST
+489 SKQKNNIAIILSS
-502 NNPIIKNDNEV
+502 NNPIIKNDNEI

-523 ELIEDEKYTILNSLK
+523 ELIEDEKYKILNYLK
-538 EKLSNTNINL
+538 EKLSNNNVNL

-553 KDEQKEKIPYTNTDK
+553 KEEHKEKIPYTNTDK

-578 LNELRLNLGLDPEY
+578 LNELRINLGLDPDY

>member
-11 YRPNKLENVIG
+11 YRPKKLEDVIG

-38 IAQSFLFCGPRGVGK
+38 VAQSFLFCGPRGVGK

-63 INNFTESKIKDFSF
+63 INNYSENKIKDFSF

-164 KRISIND
+164 RRISIDD

-178 IAKQENIIFEKEA
+178 IANQENIIFEKEA

-210 DMLISYSQNKI
+210 DMLISYSQNEI
-221 TYNSVVKHLN
+221 TYSSVVKHLN

-243 NIETNDLSN
+243 NIEINDLSS

-297 ETKKKYKEKSGSFS
+297 EIKKKYKEKSARFS
-311 AESLIKAL
+311 TESLIKAL
-319 DICNDGETKYNLVQ
+319 DICNDGETKYNSVQ
-333 NKRLLI
+333 NKRLLT
-339 EFILLKIHST
+339 EFVLLKIHSSNYT
-349 NDVEKKNDFL
+349 EKKNDFL
-359 EKYTPKYKKTVDQKK
+359 EKDTIDNKKTVEKK
-374 SINIQSISTNQKEND
+374 QSVNNQSVSTNQKENG
-389 SNERAALNHIEKKI
+389 SNETSALNTKEKKI
-403 DTEKLTE
+403 DSEKLT
-410 QKTYL
+410 QQNTYL
-415 NKLEETSLN
+415 NKKEKENIKSI
-424 LKTASNNEGVKIEN
+424 SNNEGVK
-438 LQSKTFSI
+438 LDQLKSKTFSI
-446 SEQMGKLN
+446 AEQMGKLN
-454 KEEDIEINVT
+454 KEEDVEINVT
-464 KNSTNSHFDD
+464 KNNTNCHFDAL
-474 VDLQKCWTTIIDDYK
+474 DLQKCWKTIVDDYK
-489 AKQKNNIAIILST
+489 SKQKNNIAIILSS
-502 NNPIIKNDNEV
+502 NNPIIKNDNEI

-523 ELIEDEKYTILNSLK
+523 ELIEDEKYKILNYLK
-538 EKLSNTNINL
+538 EKLSNNNVNL

-553 KDEQKEKIPYTNTDK
+553 KEEHKEKIPYTNTDK

-578 LNELRLNLGLDPEY
+578 LNELRINLGLDPDY

>member
-11 YRPNKLENVIG
+11 YRPKKLEDVIG

-31 NAINNNQ
+31 NAIKNNQ
-38 IAQSFLFCGPRGVGK
+38 VAQSFLFCGPRGVGK
-53 TSCARIFAKE
+53 TSCARIFAKQ
-63 INNFTESKIKDFSF
+63 INNYSENEIKDFSF

-133 EPPPHAKFI
+133 EPPSHAKFI

-164 KRISIND
+164 RRISIDD

-178 IAKQENIIFEKEA
+178 IANQENIIFEKEA
-191 LNLIANKSDGSLR
+191 LNLIASKSDGSLR

-210 DMLISYSQNKI
+210 DMLISYSQNEI

-243 NIETNDLSN
+243 NIEINDLSS

-266 GEYFLQGLS
+266 GEYFLQGFS
-275 SHFRDLLVSKNNDTI
+275 NHFRDLLVSKNNDTI

-297 ETKKKYKEKSGSFS
+297 EIKKKYKQKSARFS
-311 AESLIKAL
+311 TESLIKAL
-319 DICNDGETKYNLVQ
+319 DICNEGETKYNLVQ

-339 EFILLKIHST
+339 EFVLLKIHSS
-349 NDVEKKNDFL
+349 NDLEKKNDFL
-359 EKYTPKYKKTVDQKK
+359 AKDTANYKKIVNQK
-374 SINIQSISTNQKEND
+374 QSVNNQSNGTNQKENGSHEISD
-389 SNERAALNHIEKKI
+389 LFHKKKKI
-403 DTEKLTE
+403 DTEKLT
-410 QKTYL
+410 QQNTYL
-415 NKLEETSLN
+415 NKIEKANIKSI
-424 LKTASNNEGVKIEN
+424 SNNEGVK
-438 LQSKTFSI
+438 LDQLKSKTFSI
-446 SEQMGKLN
+446 AEQMGKLN
-454 KEEDIEINVT
+454 KEEDVEINVT
-464 KNSTNSHFDD
+464 KNNTNCHFDAL
-474 VDLQKCWTTIIDDYK
+474 DLQKCWKNIVDDYK
-489 AKQKNNIAIILST
+489 SKQKNNIAIILSS
-502 NNPIIKNDNEV
+502 NSPIIKNDNEI

-523 ELIEDEKYTILNSLK
+523 ELIEDEKYKILNYLK
-538 EKLSNTNINL
+538 EKLSNNNINL

-553 KDEQKEKIPYTNTDK
+553 KEEHKEKIPYTNTDK

-578 LNELRLNLGLDPEY
+578 LNELRINLGLDPDY

>member
-11 YRPNKLENVIG
+11 YRPKKLEDVIG

-31 NAINNNQ
+31 NAIKNNQ
-38 IAQSFLFCGPRGVGK
+38 VAQSFLFCGPRGVGK

-63 INNFTESKIKDFSF
+63 INNYSENEIKDFSF

-164 KRISIND
+164 RRISIDD

-178 IAKQENIIFEKEA
+178 IANQENIIFEKEA

-210 DMLISYSQNKI
+210 DMLISYSQNEI

-243 NIETNDLSN
+243 NIEINDLSS

-297 ETKKKYKEKSGSFS
+297 EIKKKYKEKSARFS

-319 DICNDGETKYNLVQ
+319 DICNDGETKYNSVQ

-339 EFILLKIHST
+339 EFVLLKIHSS
-349 NDVEKKNDFL
+349 NDTEKKNDFL
-359 EKYTPKYKKTVDQKK
+359 EKDSAIYKKTDGQKQ
-374 SINIQSISTNQKEND
+374 SINIQSVSTNLKENV
-389 SNERAALNHIEKKI
+389 SSETSALIAKEKKI

-415 NKLEETSLN
+415 SNLQEKN
-424 LKTASNNEGVKIEN
+424 LKTVSNNKGVKIDK

-454 KEEDIEINVT
+454 KKEDIEINVK
-464 KNSTNSHFDD
+464 KNNTNCRFDAL
-474 VDLQKCWTTIIDDYK
+474 DLQKCWATIVDDYK
-489 AKQKNNIAIILST
+489 SKQKNNIAIILSS
-502 NNPIIKNDNEV
+502 NNPTIKNDNEI

-523 ELIEDEKYTILNSLK
+523 ELIEDEKYTILNYLK
-538 EKLSNTNINL
+538 EKLSNTNLNL

-553 KDEQKEKIPYTNTDK
+553 KEERKEKIPYTNTDK

-578 LNELRLNLGLDPEY
+578 LNELRLNLGLDPDY

>member
-11 YRPNKLENVIG
+11 YRPKKLEDVIG

-38 IAQSFLFCGPRGVGK
+38 VAQSFLFCGPRGVGK

-63 INNFTESKIKDFSF
+63 INNYSENEIKDFSF

-164 KRISIND
+164 RRISIDD

-178 IAKQENIIFEKEA
+178 IANQENIIFEKEA

-210 DMLISYSQNKI
+210 DMLISYSQNEI
-221 TYNSVVKHLN
+221 TYSSVVKHLN

-243 NIETNDLSN
+243 NIEINDLSS

-297 ETKKKYKEKSGSFS
+297 EIKNKYKEKSARFS

-319 DICNDGETKYNLVQ
+319 DICNDGETKYNSVQ
-333 NKRLLI
+333 NKRLLT
-339 EFILLKIHST
+339 EFVLLKIHSSNYT
-349 NDVEKKNDFL
+349 EKKNDFL
-359 EKYTPKYKKTVDQKK
+359 EKDTTINKKTVEKKQSINNQSVSANQKK
-374 SINIQSISTNQKEND
+374 ND
-389 SNERAALNHIEKKI
+389 SNETSALNPNEKKI
-403 DTEKLTE
+403 DSEKLI
-410 QKTYL
+410 QQNTYL
-415 NKLEETSLN
+415 NKIEKTN
-424 LKTASNNEGVKIEN
+424 LKSISNIEGVK
-438 LQSKTFSI
+438 LDQQKSKTFSI
-446 SEQMGKLN
+446 AEQMGKLN
-454 KEEDIEINVT
+454 KEEDVEINVT
-464 KNSTNSHFDD
+464 KNNTNCHFDAL
-474 VDLQKCWTTIIDDYK
+474 DLQKCWKTIVDDYK
-489 AKQKNNIAIILST
+489 SKQKNNIAIILSS
-502 NNPIIKNDNEV
+502 NNPIIKNDDEV

-523 ELIEDEKYTILNSLK
+523 ELIEDEKYIILNYLK
-538 EKLSNTNINL
+538 EKLNNNNVNL

-553 KDEQKEKIPYTNTDK
+553 KEEHKEKIPYTNTDK

-578 LNELRLNLGLDPEY
+578 LNDLRINLGLDPDY

>member
-11 YRPNKLENVIG
+11 YRPKKLEDVIG

-38 IAQSFLFCGPRGVGK
+38 VAQSFLFCGPRGVGK

-63 INNFTESKIKDFSF
+63 INNYSENEIKDFSF

-90 EDIRN
+90 EDIRS

-133 EPPPHAKFI
+133 EPPSHAKFI

-164 KRISIND
+164 RRISIDD

-178 IAKQENIIFEKEA
+178 IAKQENIVFEKEA

-210 DMLISYSQNKI
+210 DMLISYSQNEI
-221 TYNSVVKHLN
+221 TYRSVVKHLN

-243 NIETNDLSN
+243 NIEINDLSS

-297 ETKKKYKEKSGSFS
+297 EIKKKYKEKSARFS
-311 AESLIKAL
+311 TESLIKAL
-319 DICNDGETKYNLVQ
+319 DICNDGETKYNSVQ
-333 NKRLLI
+333 NKRLLT
-339 EFILLKIHST
+339 EFVLLKIHSSNYT
-349 NDVEKKNDFL
+349 EKKNDFL
-359 EKYTPKYKKTVDQKK
+359 EKDTIDNKKTVEKK
-374 SINIQSISTNQKEND
+374 QSVNNQSVSTNQKEND
-389 SNERAALNHIEKKI
+389 SNDTFALNTKQEKI
-403 DTEKLTE
+403 DSEKLTQKNTYDNKIE
-410 QKTYL
+410 QANIK
-415 NKLEETSLN
+415 SI
-424 LKTASNNEGVKIEN
+424 SNNEGVK
-438 LQSKTFSI
+438 LDQLKSKTFSI
-446 SEQMGKLN
+446 AEQMGKLN
-454 KEEDIEINVT
+454 KEEDVEINVT
-464 KNSTNSHFDD
+464 KNNTNCHFDAL
-474 VDLQKCWTTIIDDYK
+474 DLQKCWKTIVDDYK
-489 AKQKNNIAIILST
+489 SKQKNNIAIILSS
-502 NNPIIKNDNEV
+502 NNPIIKNDNEI

-523 ELIEDEKYTILNSLK
+523 ELIEDEKYKILNYLK
-538 EKLSNTNINL
+538 EKLSNNNVNL

-553 KDEQKEKIPYTNTDK
+553 KEEHKEKIPYTNTDK

-578 LNELRLNLGLDPEY
+578 LNELRINLGLDPDY

>member
-11 YRPNKLENVIG
+11 YRPKKLEDVIG

-38 IAQSFLFCGPRGVGK
+38 VAQSFLFCGPRGVGK

-63 INNFTESKIKDFSF
+63 INNYSENEIKDFSF

-133 EPPPHAKFI
+133 EPPSHAKFI

-164 KRISIND
+164 RRISIDD

-178 IAKQENIIFEKEA
+178 IAKQENIVFEKEA

-210 DMLISYSQNKI
+210 DMLISYSQNEI
-221 TYNSVVKHLN
+221 TYSSVVKHLN

-243 NIETNDLSN
+243 NIEINDLSS

-297 ETKKKYKEKSGSFS
+297 EIKNKYKEKSARFS
-311 AESLIKAL
+311 TESLIKAL
-319 DICNDGETKYNLVQ
+319 DICNDGETKYNSVQ
-333 NKRLLI
+333 NKRLLT
-339 EFILLKIHST
+339 EFVLLKIHSS
-349 NDVEKKNDFL
+349 NDTEKKNDFL
-359 EKYTPKYKKTVDQKK
+359 EKDATTIKKTVDTKQ
-374 SINIQSISTNQKEND
+374 STNNQSVSANQNENG
-389 SNERAALNHIEKKI
+389 SNETSALNTKEKKI
-403 DTEKLTE
+403 DSEKLT
-410 QKTYL
+410 QQNTYL
-415 NKLEETSLN
+415 NKKEKENIKSI
-424 LKTASNNEGVKIEN
+424 SNNEGVK
-438 LQSKTFSI
+438 LDQLKSKTFSI
-446 SEQMGKLN
+446 AEQMGKLN
-454 KEEDIEINVT
+454 KEEDVEINVT
-464 KNSTNSHFDD
+464 KNNTDCHFDAL
-474 VDLQKCWTTIIDDYK
+474 DLQKCWKTIVDDYK
-489 AKQKNNIAIILST
+489 SKQKNNIAIILSS
-502 NNPIIKNDNEV
+502 NNPIIKNDNEI

-523 ELIEDEKYTILNSLK
+523 ELIEDEKYKILNYLK
-538 EKLSNTNINL
+538 EKLSNNNVNL

-553 KDEQKEKIPYTNTDK
+553 KEEHKEKIPYTNTDK

-578 LNELRLNLGLDPEY
+578 LNELRINLGLDPDY

>member
-11 YRPNKLENVIG
+11 YRPKKLEDVIG

-38 IAQSFLFCGPRGVGK
+38 VAQSFLFCGPRGVGK

-63 INNFTESKIKDFSF
+63 INNYSENEIKDFSF

-133 EPPPHAKFI
+133 EPPQHAKFI

-164 KRISIND
+164 RRISIDD

-178 IAKQENIIFEKEA
+178 IANQENIIFEKEA

-210 DMLISYSQNKI
+210 DMLISYSQNEI
-221 TYNSVVKHLN
+221 TYSSVVKHLN

-243 NIETNDLSN
+243 NIEINDLSS

-297 ETKKKYKEKSGSFS
+297 EIKKKYKEKSARFS
-311 AESLIKAL
+311 TESLIKAL
-319 DICNDGETKYNLVQ
+319 DICNDGETKYNSVQ
-333 NKRLLI
+333 NKRLLT
-339 EFILLKIHST
+339 EFVLLKIHSSNCT
-349 NDVEKKNDFL
+349 EKKNDFL
-359 EKYTPKYKKTVDQKK
+359 EKDTIDNKKTVEKK
-374 SINIQSISTNQKEND
+374 QSVNNQSVSTNQKENG
-389 SNERAALNHIEKKI
+389 SNETSALNPNQKKI
-403 DTEKLTE
+403 DSEKLTQKNTYDNKIE
-410 QKTYL
+410 QANVK
-415 NKLEETSLN
+415 SI
-424 LKTASNNEGVKIEN
+424 SNNEGVK
-438 LQSKTFSI
+438 LDQLKSKTFSI
-446 SEQMGKLN
+446 AEQMGKLN
-454 KEEDIEINVT
+454 KEEDVEINVT
-464 KNSTNSHFDD
+464 KNNTNCHFDAL
-474 VDLQKCWTTIIDDYK
+474 DLQKCWKTIVDDYK
-489 AKQKNNIAIILST
+489 SKQKNNIAIILSS
-502 NNPIIKNDNEV
+502 NNPIIKNDNEI

-523 ELIEDEKYTILNSLK
+523 ELIEDEKYKILNYLK
-538 EKLSNTNINL
+538 EKLSNNNVNL

-553 KDEQKEKIPYTNTDK
+553 KEEHKEKIPYTNTDK

-578 LNELRLNLGLDPEY
+578 LNELKINLGLDPDY

>member
-11 YRPNKLENVIG
+11 YRPKKLEDVIG

-38 IAQSFLFCGPRGVGK
+38 VAQSFLFCGPRGVGK

-63 INNFTESKIKDFSF
+63 INNYSENEIKDFSF

-164 KRISIND
+164 RRISIDD

-178 IAKQENIIFEKEA
+178 IANQENIIFEKEA

-210 DMLISYSQNKI
+210 DMLISYSQNEI
-221 TYNSVVKHLN
+221 TYGSVVKHLN

-243 NIETNDLSN
+243 NIEINDLSS

-297 ETKKKYKEKSGSFS
+297 EIKNKYKEKSARFS

-319 DICNDGETKYNLVQ
+319 DICNDGETKYNSVQ
-333 NKRLLI
+333 NKRLLT
-339 EFILLKIHST
+339 EFVLLKIHSSNYT
-349 NDVEKKNDFL
+349 EKKNDFL
-359 EKYTPKYKKTVDQKK
+359 EKDTTINKKTVEKKQSINNQSVSANQKK
-374 SINIQSISTNQKEND
+374 ND
-389 SNERAALNHIEKKI
+389 SNEISALNPNEKKI
-403 DTEKLTE
+403 DSEKLI
-410 QKTYL
+410 QQNTYL
-415 NKLEETSLN
+415 NKIEKTN
-424 LKTASNNEGVKIEN
+424 LKSISNIEGVK
-438 LQSKTFSI
+438 LDQQKSKTFSI
-446 SEQMGKLN
+446 AEQMGKLN
-454 KEEDIEINVT
+454 KEEDVEINVT
-464 KNSTNSHFDD
+464 KNNTNCHFDAL
-474 VDLQKCWTTIIDDYK
+474 DLQKCWKTIVDDYK
-489 AKQKNNIAIILST
+489 SKQKNNIAIILSS
-502 NNPIIKNDNEV
+502 NNPIIKNDDEV

-523 ELIEDEKYTILNSLK
+523 ELIEDEKYIILNYLK
-538 EKLSNTNINL
+538 EKLNNNNVNL

-553 KDEQKEKIPYTNTDK
+553 KEEHKEKIPYTNTDK

-578 LNELRLNLGLDPEY
+578 LNDLRINLGLDPDY

>member
-11 YRPNKLENVIG
+11 YRPKKLEDVIG

-38 IAQSFLFCGPRGVGK
+38 VAQSFLFCGPRGVGK

-63 INNFTESKIKDFSF
+63 INNYSENEIKDFSF

-90 EDIRN
+90 EDIRS
-95 LTEQVRIPPQSGKYK
+95 LTDQVRIPPQSGKYK

-164 KRISIND
+164 RRISIDD

-178 IAKQENIIFEKEA
+178 IANQENIIFEKEA

-210 DMLISYSQNKI
+210 DMLISYSQNEI
-221 TYNSVVKHLN
+221 TYSSVVKHLN

-243 NIETNDLSN
+243 NIEINDLSS

-297 ETKKKYKEKSGSFS
+297 EIKNKYKEKSARFS
-311 AESLIKAL
+311 TESLIKAL
-319 DICNDGETKYNLVQ
+319 DICNDGETKYNSVQ
-333 NKRLLI
+333 NKRLLT
-339 EFILLKIHST
+339 EFVLLKIHSS
-349 NDVEKKNDFL
+349 NDSEKKNDFL
-359 EKYTPKYKKTVDQKK
+359 EKDATTIKKIVDTK
-374 SINIQSISTNQKEND
+374 QSIKNQSVSANQNENG
-389 SNERAALNHIEKKI
+389 SNETSALNTKEKKI
-403 DTEKLTE
+403 DSEKLT
-410 QKTYL
+410 QQNTYL
-415 NKLEETSLN
+415 NKKEKENIKSI
-424 LKTASNNEGVKIEN
+424 SNNEGVK
-438 LQSKTFSI
+438 LDQLKSKTFSI
-446 SEQMGKLN
+446 AEQMGKLN
-454 KEEDIEINVT
+454 KEEDVEINVT
-464 KNSTNSHFDD
+464 KNNTDCHFDAL
-474 VDLQKCWTTIIDDYK
+474 DLQKCWKTIVDDYK
-489 AKQKNNIAIILST
+489 SKQKNNIAIILSS
-502 NNPIIKNDNEV
+502 NNPIIKNDNEI

-523 ELIEDEKYTILNSLK
+523 ELIEDEKYKILNYLK
-538 EKLSNTNINL
+538 EKLSNNNVNL

-553 KDEQKEKIPYTNTDK
+553 KEEHKEKIPYTNTDK

-578 LNELRLNLGLDPEY
+578 LNELRINLGLDPDY

>member
-11 YRPNKLENVIG
+11 YRPKKLEDVIG

-38 IAQSFLFCGPRGVGK
+38 VAQSFLFCGPRGVGK
-53 TSCARIFAKE
+53 TSCARIFGKE
-63 INNFTESKIKDFSF
+63 INNYSENEIKDFSF

-164 KRISIND
+164 RRISIDD

-178 IAKQENIIFEKEA
+178 IAKQENIVFEKEA

-210 DMLISYSQNKI
+210 DMLISYSQNEI
-221 TYNSVVKHLN
+221 TYSSVVKHLN

-243 NIETNDLSN
+243 NIEINDLSS

-297 ETKKKYKEKSGSFS
+297 EIKNKYKEKSARFS

-319 DICNDGETKYNLVQ
+319 DICNDGETKFNSVQ
-333 NKRLLI
+333 NKRLLT
-339 EFILLKIHST
+339 EFVLLKIHSS
-349 NDVEKKNDFL
+349 NDTEKKNDFL
-359 EKYTPKYKKTVDQKK
+359 EKDATTIKKTVDTKQ
-374 SINIQSISTNQKEND
+374 SINNQSVSANQNEND
-389 SNERAALNHIEKKI
+389 SNETSALNTKEKKI
-403 DTEKLTE
+403 DSEKLT
-410 QKTYL
+410 QQNTYL
-415 NKLEETSLN
+415 NKKEKENIKSI
-424 LKTASNNEGVKIEN
+424 SNNEGVK
-438 LQSKTFSI
+438 LDQLKSKTFSI
-446 SEQMGKLN
+446 VEQMGKLN
-454 KEEDIEINVT
+454 KEEDVEINVA
-464 KNSTNSHFDD
+464 KNNTNCHFDAL
-474 VDLQKCWTTIIDDYK
+474 DLQKCWKTIVDDYK
-489 AKQKNNIAIILST
+489 SKQKNNIAIILSS
-502 NNPIIKNDNEV
+502 NNPIIKNDNEI

-523 ELIEDEKYTILNSLK
+523 ELIEDEKYKILNYLK
-538 EKLSNTNINL
+538 EKLSNNNVNL

-553 KDEQKEKIPYTNTDK
+553 KEEHKEKIPYTNTDK

-578 LNELRLNLGLDPEY
+578 LNELRINLGLDPDY

>member
-11 YRPNKLENVIG
+11 YRPNKLEDVIG

-38 IAQSFLFCGPRGVGK
+38 VAQSFLFCGPRGVGK

-63 INNFTESKIKDFSF
+63 INNYSENEINDFSF

-164 KRISIND
+164 RRINIDD

-178 IAKQENIIFEKEA
+178 IANQENIIFEKEA

-210 DMLISYSQNKI
+210 DMLISYSQNEI
-221 TYNSVVKHLN
+221 TYSSVVKHLN

-243 NIETNDLSN
+243 NIEINDLSS

-297 ETKKKYKEKSGSFS
+297 EIKKKYKEKSARFS

-319 DICNDGETKYNLVQ
+319 DICNDGETKYNSVQ

-339 EFILLKIHST
+339 EFVLLKIHSI
-349 NDVEKKNDFL
+349 NDIEKKNDFL
-359 EKYTPKYKKTVDQKK
+359 EKDISNHKKTVTQKQ
-374 SINIQSISTNQKEND
+374 SINNQSNATNQKED
-389 SNERAALNHIEKKI
+389 GDNETAVFNSKKKEI
-403 DTEKLTE
+403 DTEKLAE
-410 QKTYL
+410 QKMYL
-415 NKLEETSLN
+415 NNLEEKK
-424 LKTASNNEGVKIEN
+424 LKTVSNNEVIKIDK

-446 SEQMGKLN
+446 SEQLDKLN
-454 KEEDIEINVT
+454 KKDDIDKNVI
-464 KNSTNSHFDD
+464 KNNTNIRFDAL
-474 VDLQKCWTTIIDDYK
+474 DLQKCWTTIIDDFK
-489 AKQKNNIAIILST
+489 SKQKNNIAIILSS
-502 NNPIIKNDNEV
+502 NNPMIKNDNEI
-513 NIFVNNLSQI
+513 NIFVNNLSHI
-523 ELIEDEKYTILNSLK
+523 ELIEDEKYTILNYLK

-553 KDEQKEKIPYTNTDK
+553 KEENKEKIPYTNTDK

-578 LNELRLNLGLDPEY
+578 LNDLRLNLGLDPDY